1 MGEEFLVHAF
11 VNHAGNL
18 AIAAQGQPAHAV
30 FGLSD
35 AEVEELEP
43 ADVEEEVEFIYPDA
57 EKLGKEE
64 MPQLMEEDEDGKR
77 QDHLE
82 DFHQHN
88 HQRAIC
94 SMSSFA
100 RARAS
105 SLEENTSSSV
115 GWAMNGRAAMQSRAM
130 AGIS

>member
-1 MGEEFLVHAF
+1 MRKELLVHAL

-18 AIAAQGQPAHAV
+18 AIAAQGKPAHAV
-30 FGLSD
+30 FGLAD
-35 AEVEELEP
+35 AEVEQLET
-43 ADVEEEVEFIYPDA
+43 AYVKEQVEFIYPDA

-64 MPQLMEEDEDGKR
+64 MTQLMEEDEHGKR
-77 QDHLE
+77 QGNLE

-88 HQRAIC
+88 HQRAIF